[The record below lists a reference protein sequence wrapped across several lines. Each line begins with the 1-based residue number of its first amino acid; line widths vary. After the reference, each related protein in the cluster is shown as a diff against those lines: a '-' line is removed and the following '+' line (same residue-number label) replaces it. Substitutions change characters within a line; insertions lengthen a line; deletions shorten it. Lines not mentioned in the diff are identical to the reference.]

1 MENIKIL
8 KNIIIDKNELKNFY
22 NSIKHKAKNY
32 TEIHP
37 KNKKNP
43 YLVCARKKYIKL
55 HNNIIDVYGDG
66 HKFIRRLERYKNH
79 QITELIEKL
88 NYITKTDKP
97 NWPTIW
103 IYPPHFSLPP
113 HKDFARNNSIIIP
126 ITPAKQK
133 VIIYNEKLPI
143 VNEKLEHNKNYIEE
157 EYTYDEDHPNV
168 LNTKDKIHGVLNGKE
183 ERVFLNFSGY
193 CEWNDI

>member
-1 MENIKIL
+1 MKNIKIL

-32 TEIHP
+32 IETHP

-43 YLVCARKKYIKL
+43 YLICVCKKCNKTY
-55 HNNIIDVYGDG
+55 NG
-66 HKFIRRLERYKNH
+66 HKFIRRLERYKNY

-103 IYPPHFSLPP
+103 IYPPHFLLPP

-126 ITPAKQK
+126 ITPTKQK

-143 VNEKLEHNKNYIEE
+143 VNEKLEHNENYIEE

-183 ERVFLNFSGY
+183 ERIFLNFSGY

>member
-79 QITELIEKL
+79 QITELIEYMHGLSDPLSVVSKNVRVAL
-88 NYITKTDKP
+88 PRRGSRPSINDDLKKTYETEPNQFWYSHNGIT
-97 NWPTIW
+97 
-103 IYPPHFSLPP
+103 
-113 HKDFARNNSIIIP
+113 IIC
-126 ITPAKQK
+126 
-133 VIIYNEKLPI
+133 
-143 VNEKLEHNKNYIEE
+143 
-157 EYTYDEDHPNV
+157 
-168 LNTKDKIHGVLNGKE
+168 DKIQDSKIVLDIHYFGME
-183 ERVFLNFSGY
+183 FNFSEGLVSH
-193 CEWNDI
+193 CIQ